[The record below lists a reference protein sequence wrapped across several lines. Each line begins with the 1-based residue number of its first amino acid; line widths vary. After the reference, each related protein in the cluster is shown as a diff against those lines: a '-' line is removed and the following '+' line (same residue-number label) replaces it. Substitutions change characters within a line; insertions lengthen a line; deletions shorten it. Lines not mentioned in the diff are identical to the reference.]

1 MRLHIKDREE
11 KTTTVTWDK
20 YTGHAD
26 RLIVYRETM
35 SSPIATVPITVTQ
48 LVLPYVAKARYWIMA
63 WSGNVSSPP
72 SNVVITPDPCPHGS
86 KTHRHCEN
94 CGHFI

>member
-26 RLIVYRETM
+26 RLIVYRDSI
-35 SSPIATVPITVTQ
+35 SSPVATVPITVTQ
-48 LVLPYVAKARYWIMA
+48 LVLPYVAKACYWIIA

-72 SNVVITPDPCPHGS
+72 SNIIQTPSRCSHNPKVHAHCPH
-86 KTHRHCEN
+86 
-94 CGHFI
+94 CGL